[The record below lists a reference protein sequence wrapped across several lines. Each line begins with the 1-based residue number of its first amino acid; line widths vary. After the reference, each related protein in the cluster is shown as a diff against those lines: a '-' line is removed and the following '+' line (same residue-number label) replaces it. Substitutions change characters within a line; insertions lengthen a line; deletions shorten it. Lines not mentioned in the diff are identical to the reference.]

1 MELLNVDSAVYD
13 ELVEFSES
21 MSTSALWG
29 EVIYFLGEKSPY
41 EERKQLFLSILY
53 RLTQEGRIK
62 LAFDGKFLEGTIEE
76 QVQLYS
82 DRWPKD
88 ERKLAGFGF
97 QFTEDKHGNLIEF
110 WPMCGFVWIYEDGSM
125 EGT

>member
-1 MELLNVDSAVYD
+1 MELLNVDSAIYD

-82 DRWPKD
+82 DR
-88 ERKLAGFGF
+88 
-97 QFTEDKHGNLIEF
+97 
-110 WPMCGFVWIYEDGSM
+110 
-125 EGT
+125 